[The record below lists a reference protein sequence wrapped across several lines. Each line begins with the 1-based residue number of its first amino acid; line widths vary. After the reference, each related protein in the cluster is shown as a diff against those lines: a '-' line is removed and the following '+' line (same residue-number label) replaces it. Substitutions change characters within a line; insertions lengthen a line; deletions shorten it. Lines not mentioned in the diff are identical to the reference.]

1 MSKEFLR
8 MQQLAGL
15 ITESEYKHNIEEE
28 EAQDPEALKD
38 AEAGLKSALNTLKSG
53 VNTIKPSPQ
62 DKELKESIA
71 LTVGLIAGA
80 PGLLS
85 LLSKAVNGISSLF
98 QDDNKKGTVVGNA
111 LKKWGHVLEESYLGI
126 IGAMVVKAFP
136 TVYKGQDVHDKTTPL
151 YDAAHT
157 IYAGI
162 LTAAAVTSGMGALKA
177 HNIIISGLEGGLAA
191 FKSTEVVNLALKIVA
206 A

>member
-1 MSKEFLR
+1 MNKEFLR

-15 ITESEYKHNIEEE
+15 ITEGEYKHNIEEE
-28 EAQDPEALKD
+28 ETQDPEALKD
-38 AEAGLKSALNTLKSG
+38 AEAGLKAALNTLKSG

-71 LTVGLIAGA
+71 LTAGLIAGA

-85 LLSKAVNGISSLF
+85 LLGKAVNGISSLF
-98 QDDNKKGTVVGNA
+98 QDDDKKVTVVGNA
-111 LKKWGHVLEESYLGI
+111 LKKWGHALEESYLGI
-126 IGAMVVKAFP
+126 IGAMLVKAFP
-136 TVYKGQDVHDKTTPL
+136 TAYEGQDVHDKTTPL

-157 IYAGI
+157 IYASI
-162 LTAAAVTSGMGALKA
+162 LAAAAVTSGMGALEA
-177 HNIIISGLEGGLAA
+177 HNVIATGLEGGLAA
-191 FKSTEVVNLALKIVA
+191 FKSAEVVDLAKKIVA